1 MTRLEE
7 MPAYTGKRRFTE
19 WNVNAGVVVNFLNS
33 EKMGCDRN
41 TVVGL
46 YAGLG
51 YGQYTCYWEMAD
63 GRWLEYGPTAAKGI
77 SFGGG
82 VIGSFKG
89 LTISAGLNTI
99 QAKHME
105 IEMGLGWMF

>member
-1 MTRLEE
+1 
-7 MPAYTGKRRFTE
+7 
-19 WNVNAGVVVNFLNS
+19 
-33 EKMGCDRN
+33 
-41 TVVGL
+41 
-46 YAGLG
+46 
-51 YGQYTCYWEMAD
+51 MAD

-89 LTISAGLNTI
+89 LTISVGLNTI